1 MKRALT
7 TMKIYQ
13 VGGAIRDKL
22 LGLPVTD
29 RDWVVVGST
38 PAQME
43 SLGYKPVGK
52 DFPVFLHPQT
62 HEEYALARTERKSGV
77 GYKGFVFNAT
87 PEVTLE
93 QDLARRDI
101 TINAIAED
109 ESGNIIDPFNGRKD
123 LQDKVLRHVSPAFE
137 EDPLRI
143 LRVARFAAR
152 FSFTIAEDTLR
163 LMTRLSNSGEME
175 TLVPERVWAEMETAL
190 GTDYPARFFEVLRE
204 CGALKHILPE
214 IEALYGVPQPE
225 KYHPE
230 IDTGVH
236 TMMVLEQAVRLSDDT
251 VVRFAALVHD
261 LGKATTPKDLLPAHH
276 GHEERGAKLVEE
288 LCQRL
293 HIPNR
298 YRDLGVLVARYHF
311 ICHRIMELR
320 DDTVVHK
327 LEAIDAFRRPER
339 FEQFLLAC
347 EADARGRTGHEES
360 AYPQAERFRQYF
372 QAASKVDITAIPTQG
387 MPGNEIAAAV
397 QQLRINAIMK
407 ITATLSGPVEADP
420 AINR

>member
-1 MKRALT
+1 
-7 TMKIYQ
+7 MKIYQ

-38 PAQME
+38 PAEME

-62 HEEYALARTERKSGV
+62 HEEYALARTERKSGT
-77 GYKGFVFNAT
+77 GYKGFIFNAT

-109 ESGNIIDPFNGRKD
+109 ASGKIIDPFNGRQD
-123 LQDKVLRHVSPAFE
+123 LQAGILRHVSPAFE

-143 LRVARFAAR
+143 LRIARFAAR
-152 FSFTIAEDTLR
+152 FKFTIAEDTMQMMIR
-163 LMTRLSNSGEME
+163 LCGSGELE
-175 TLVPERVWAEMETAL
+175 TLVAERVWAEMEKALATAH
-190 GTDYPARFFEVLRE
+190 PSRFFEVLRN
-204 CGALKHILPE
+204 CGAMKQILPE
-214 IEALYGVPQPE
+214 IENLYGVPQPE

-236 TMMVLEQAVRLSDDT
+236 TMMVLEQAVRLSDDP

-261 LGKATTPKDLLPAHH
+261 LGKATTPKDSLPAHH
-276 GHEERGAKLVEE
+276 GHEERGAKLVEK
-288 LCQRL
+288 LCGRL
-293 HIPNR
+293 RIPNR
-298 YRDLGVLVARYHF
+298 YGELGVIVARFHF

-347 EADARGRTGHEES
+347 EADARGRTGYEETP
-360 AYPQAERFRQYF
+360 YPQAEQFRQF
-372 QAASKVDITAIPTQG
+372 FRAACAIDIGTINISG
-387 MPGNEIAAAV
+387 MLGHEIAAAV
-397 QQLRINAIMK
+397 QQMRINAIMK
-407 ITATLSGPVEADP
+407 TRAALAVTLTADP
-420 AINR
+420 AIKN